1 MGRLHRCTAGGGPLA
16 DEVHAWARARPSVD
30 AHGLVPRVEAAR
42 LLSSSLAAVVPS
54 EWEETFGLVAVEAMA
69 AGVAPVAP
77 DHGSFPELI
86 TDGKD
91 GVIYRPG
98 EDKYA
103 ALGAAAGRT
112 YEARFTLSTNIEEL
126 LEVYRFAIRDP
137 ATTRSADVPS
147 NG

>member
-1 MGRLHRCTAGGGPLA
+1 M
-16 DEVHAWARARPSVD
+16 
-30 AHGLVPRVEAAR
+30 
-42 LLSSSLAAVVPS
+42 
-54 EWEETFGLVAVEAMA
+54 AVEAMA

-77 DHGSFPELI
+77 AHGSFPELI

-98 EDKYA
+98 DDHGLVQVLQDIDDQPDKYA

-112 YEARFTLSTNIEEL
+112 YEARFTLATNIEEL